1 MYGIADNQKIYEV
14 DVTDRIVNAVHDARP
29 DIPSGLA
36 NGFAYDTARDQFFFL
51 SADKQLQFWVSS
63 P

>member
-1 MYGIADNQKIYEV
+1 
-14 DVTDRIVNAVHDARP
+14 VHDARP

-51 SADKQLQFWVSS
+51 SADKQLQFWGERRPLSS
-63 P
+63 VRCYGCRIRGLA